1 MSSIFGK
8 ILLLDIKKNS
18 QNIISIGHRNVQGM
32 FYDKKK
38 SIQAIKNVSINEPYF
53 QGHFPEKPIFPGVL
67 ILESMAQASSLIISD
82 FVDSPSKK
90 LAYLSKVLNFK
101 IHKNVIP
108 GDQLCIEAKLLQHKM
123 NSFKFSV
130 ECKKK
135 KKQVASAEFFATAV
149 DK

>member
-1 MSSIFGK
+1 MKNIDELLK
-8 ILLLDIKKNS
+8 ILPHRYPFIMIDKVIKW
-18 QNIISIGHRNVQGM
+18 
-32 FYDKKK
+32 DKKK
-38 SIQAIKNVSINEPYF
+38 SLQAIKNVSINEPYF
-53 QGHFPEKPIFPGVL
+53 QGHFPGKPIFPGVL
-67 ILESMAQASSLIISD
+67 ILESMAQAGSLIISD
-82 FVDSPSKK
+82 FVGDSSKK

-108 GDQLCIEAKLLQHKM
+108 GDQLYIEAKLLQHKM

-130 ECKKK
+130 ECFVD

>member
-1 MSSIFGK
+1 MKNIDELLK
-8 ILLLDIKKNS
+8 ILPHRYPFLMIDKVIKW
-18 QNIISIGHRNVQGM
+18 
-32 FYDKKK
+32 DKKK
-38 SIQAIKNVSINEPYF
+38 SLQAIKNISINEPCF

-67 ILESMAQASSLIISD
+67 ILESMAQAGSLIISD
-82 FVDSPSKK
+82 FVDNPSKK

-108 GDQLCIEAKLLQHKM
+108 GDQLYIEAKLLQHKM

-130 ECKKK
+130 ECFVD

-149 DK
+149 NR

>member
-1 MSSIFGK
+1 MKNIDELLK
-8 ILLLDIKKNS
+8 ILPHRYPFLMIDKVIKW
-18 QNIISIGHRNVQGM
+18 
-32 FYDKKK
+32 DKKK
-38 SIQAIKNVSINEPYF
+38 SLQAIKNVSINEPYF
-53 QGHFPEKPIFPGVL
+53 QGHFPGKPIFPGVL
-67 ILESMAQASSLIISD
+67 ILESMAQAGSLIISD
-82 FVDSPSKK
+82 FVDNPSKK

-108 GDQLCIEAKLLQHKM
+108 GDQLYIEAKLLQHKM

-130 ECKKK
+130 ECFVD

>member
-1 MSSIFGK
+1 MKNIDELLK
-8 ILLLDIKKNS
+8 ILPHRYPFLMIDKVIKW
-18 QNIISIGHRNVQGM
+18 
-32 FYDKKK
+32 DKKK
-38 SIQAIKNVSINEPYF
+38 SLQAIKNISINEPYF

-67 ILESMAQASSLIISD
+67 ILESMAQAGSLIISD
-82 FVDSPSKK
+82 FVDNPSKK

-108 GDQLCIEAKLLQHKM
+108 GDQLSIEAKLLQHKM

-130 ECKKK
+130 ECFVDQ
-135 KKQVASAEFFATAV
+135 KQVASAEFFATTV

>member
-1 MSSIFGK
+1 MKNINELLK
-8 ILLLDIKKNS
+8 ILPHRYPFLMIDKVIKW
-18 QNIISIGHRNVQGM
+18 
-32 FYDKKK
+32 DKKK

-67 ILESMAQASSLIISD
+67 ILESMAQAGSLIISD
-82 FVDSPSKK
+82 FVDNPSKK

-108 GDQLCIEAKLLQHKM
+108 GDQLYIEAKLLQHKM

-130 ECKKK
+130 ECFVD

>member
-1 MSSIFGK
+1 MKNIDELLK
-8 ILLLDIKKNS
+8 ILPHRYPFLMIDKVIKW
-18 QNIISIGHRNVQGM
+18 
-32 FYDKKK
+32 DKKK
-38 SIQAIKNVSINEPYF
+38 SLQAIKNISINEPYF

-67 ILESMAQASSLIISD
+67 ILESMAQAGSLIISD
-82 FVDSPSKK
+82 FVDNPSKK

-108 GDQLCIEAKLLQHKM
+108 GDQLYIEAKLLQHKM

-130 ECKKK
+130 ECFVDQ
-135 KKQVASAEFFATAV
+135 KQVASAEFFATTV

>member
-1 MSSIFGK
+1 MKNINELLK
-8 ILLLDIKKNS
+8 ILPHRYPFLMIDKVIKW
-18 QNIISIGHRNVQGM
+18 
-32 FYDKKK
+32 DKKK
-38 SIQAIKNVSINEPYF
+38 SLQAIKNISINEPYF

-67 ILESMAQASSLIISD
+67 ILESMAQAGSLIISD
-82 FVDSPSKK
+82 FVDNPSKK

-108 GDQLCIEAKLLQHKM
+108 GDQLYIEAKLLQHKM

-130 ECKKK
+130 ECFVD

-149 DK
+149 NR